1 MGNTHLSTQSQNTPS
16 QHKNISLTMNSFT
29 FIVIAI
35 GMVCASAHNGV
46 VHDTTPVTCSEVLTS
61 SDCTEVS
68 LKSSLYTDYECGWG
82 EDIDLCNTENCCG
95 ESNFCIPVYIGDG
108 FCDAGNNNADCGNY
122 DGGDCCECTCFDGDF
137 MCGTNGFD
145 CKAPNACGV
154 AGDDDA
160 GDDDAGDTCVPDFI
174 GDGDCDE
181 VNNNAACG
189 FDGGDCCD
197 CNCDEST
204 CEVSGS
210 DCRDPNACGSNAGD
224 DDELPMGPCDT
235 PCLENCD
242 LDWICTS

>member
-1 MGNTHLSTQSQNTPS
+1 
-16 QHKNISLTMNSFT
+16 MNSFT
-29 FIVIAI
+29 FIAFAI

-46 VHDTTPVTCSEVLTS
+46 VHDDMTPVTCSEVLTS

-68 LKSSLYTDYECGWG
+68 PESSLYSNVECGWG
-82 EDIDLCNTENCCG
+82 EYIDGCNTETCCG
-95 ESNFCIPVYIGDG
+95 DG
-108 FCDAGNNNADCGNY
+108 GPMDSCFTFVFGNGVCDEANNNAACTY
-122 DGGDCCECTCFDGDF
+122 DGGDCCESTCVDASFTCGSFFGFTCRDPSVNDADDF
-137 MCGTNGFD
+137 T
-145 CKAPNACGV
+145 
-154 AGDDDA
+154 DDY
-160 GDDDAGDTCVPDFI
+160 GLGGGDDAGDTCVPDFI

-181 VNNNAACG
+181 SNNNADCG
-189 FDGGDCCD
+189 NYDGGDCCD
-197 CNCDEST
+197 CICDGSN